1 MKKQSFFL
9 ALAIVSAMS
18 IVSCSKK
25 GNAPSES
32 LLVKDLSVNESFGL
46 KINFSAYGGI
56 PKGGEAWGSASQFF
70 ISAETDILKADFS
83 SNSLS
88 SIAPNSGGLVTGLS
102 GDQSK
107 MLFAGKINNNYG
119 YYSYSVAGSG
129 PISLVLSLNTNEAT
143 NLLVYGNHLLLNTGT
158 LVTTGRPCTSI
169 WDFWCGTNQT
179 VQNYTL
185 YHIDGTTRASTVIG
199 PSQSAVLFSGNGQ
212 KALITSS
219 ITSKY
224 YIYDLNLLQ
233 KIDSF
238 SNTGG
243 PSFWGNNDLRALH
256 IDFNGDVV
264 ITNPITN
271 VEIDRFQTSTQLYT
285 SPSGVVY
292 GISWGATGRKI
303 YYTGPCTSGGC
314 SYAIWSF
321 DLDTRQEKQHVFK
334 TATAGPEPFG
344 EIRVSPDDRNIV
356 FRYINSLYLKT
367 L

>member
-1 MKKQSFFL
+1 MKKQSLFL
-9 ALAIVSAMS
+9 AVAVVSAMS

-25 GNAPSES
+25 GNASSAS
-32 LLVKDLSVNESFGL
+32 LLVKDPSVNESFGL
-46 KINFSAYGGI
+46 KINLSAYGGI
-56 PKGGEAWGSASQFF
+56 PKDVGVWGSASQFF
-70 ISAETDILKADFS
+70 ISAGTDILKADFS

-107 MLFAGKINNNYG
+107 ILFDGKINNNYG
-119 YYSYSVAGSG
+119 YYSYSIAGSG
-129 PISLVLSLNTNEAT
+129 PITPLISLNTNETT
-143 NLLVYGNHLLLNTGT
+143 NLLVYNNHLLLGTGT
-158 LVTTGRPCTSI
+158 VVTTGRPCTSI
-169 WDFWCGTNQT
+169 YDFWCGTSLT

-185 YHIDGTTRASTVIG
+185 YHIDATTRASTIIG

-212 KALITSS
+212 KALIVNNVTSE
-219 ITSKY
+219 Y

-238 SNTGG
+238 SNTG
-243 PSFWGNNDLRALH
+243 SLFFWGNNDLRALH

-271 VEIDRFQTSTQLYT
+271 VKIDRFQTSAGLVA
-285 SPSGVVY
+285 PFVG

-303 YYTGPCTSGGC
+303 YYSTAWCSGGC
-314 SYAIWSF
+314 SSAIWSF

-334 TATAGPEPFG
+334 TAAAGPEPLGKFL
-344 EIRVSPDDRNIV
+344 VSPDDRNIV
-356 FRYINSLYLKT
+356 FRYINSLYLKA